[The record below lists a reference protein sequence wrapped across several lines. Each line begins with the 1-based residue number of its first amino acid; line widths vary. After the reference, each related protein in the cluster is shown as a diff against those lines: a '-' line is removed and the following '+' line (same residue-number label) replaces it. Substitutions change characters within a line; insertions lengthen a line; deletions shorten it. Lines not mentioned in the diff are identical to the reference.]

1 MTPAPA
7 PIAATRS
14 AGPLL
19 RLLVGTAAAAV
30 LWPFVQILWDTWHG
44 DGPATA
50 GNVLALGCAALT
62 AWLRLD
68 RLAACRPGR
77 AWPGVFALACACTCY
92 ALSLRLDFMTGIEAG
107 VLVAVLALLH
117 LAYGWRGIVAMRLPL
132 VLLALSMPPPAFVV
146 ETLTTAVL
154 DRTVVVVAALLQLWW
169 PEVTSNGYMI
179 MMPASHVT
187 IVRDCSG
194 MSSLFLIA
202 PLALLLLEPYR
213 PYGFVRHA
221 LLGAFALVL
230 ALVTNTLRVLVS
242 AVLENAG
249 VQGALDGAMH
259 DALGLA
265 GLALAAALLL
275 AIARIAA
282 RSHARGAAAQG
293 ALR

>member
-1 MTPAPA
+1 M
-7 PIAATRS
+7 
-14 AGPLL
+14 
-19 RLLVGTAAAAV
+19 RLLVGLAAAAV

-50 GNVLALGCAALT
+50 GNVLALGCAGLT
-62 AWLRLD
+62 AWLRSERLD
-68 RLAACRPGR
+68 ACRAGR
-77 AWPGVFALACACTCY
+77 ALPGVLALALACLCY

-107 VLVAVLALLH
+107 VFVGVLALLH
-117 LAYGWRGIVAMRLPL
+117 LGHGWRGIVAMRLPL

-146 ETLTTAVL
+146 EMLTKAVL
-154 DRTVVVVAALLQLWW
+154 DRTVIVVVALLQLWW

-179 MMPASHVT
+179 TMPASHVT

-202 PLALLLLEPYR
+202 PLAVLLLEPYR
-213 PYGFVRHA
+213 PYGAVRHV

-230 ALVTNTLRVLVS
+230 ALATNTVRVLVS

-249 VQGALDGAMH
+249 VEGALDGPMH
-259 DALGLA
+259 DALGIA

-275 AIARIAA
+275 WVARLAA
-282 RSHARGAAAQG
+282 RSHARAMAVPGAS
-293 ALR
+293 R